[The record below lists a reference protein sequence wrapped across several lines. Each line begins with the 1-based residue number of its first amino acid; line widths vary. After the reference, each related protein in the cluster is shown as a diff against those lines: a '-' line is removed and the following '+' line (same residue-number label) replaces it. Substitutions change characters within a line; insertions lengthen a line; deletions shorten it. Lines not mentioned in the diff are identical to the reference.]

1 MTASF
6 SADIAAWAQ
15 KVGLTLDVT
24 VRKVTFD
31 LLERIQQ
38 KTPVDTGMLR
48 ANYFVGVGVRPDAT
62 RDSVDQSEAQTA
74 AMESLKG
81 GKAGDVFY
89 ITNNLPYAMAI
100 EMGHSQ
106 QAPQGMVRTTAEEF
120 ADAVK
125 TALGGA

>member
-1 MTASF
+1 MHPVTSPRGRNLLRRCQQAVEAAAGEAGQVD
-6 SADIAAWAQ
+6 ADIA
-15 KVGLTLDVT
+15 V
-24 VRKVTFD
+24 
-31 LLERIQQ
+31 
-38 KTPVDTGMLR
+38 
-48 ANYFVGVGVRPDAT
+48 
-62 RDSVDQSEAQTA
+62 AQTQQRGQDGA
-74 AMESLKG
+74 AQG

>member
-1 MTASF
+1 M
-6 SADIAAWAQ
+6 
-15 KVGLTLDVT
+15 T

-48 ANYFVGVGVRPDAT
+48 ANYFVGIGKRPEET
-62 RDSVDQSEAQTA
+62 RDTVNAGIAQTEA
-74 AMESLKG
+74 LEILQGAR
-81 GKAGDVFY
+81 AGDTLY
-89 ITNNLPYAMAI
+89 ITNSLPYAMEI
-100 EMGHSQ
+100 EEGHSQ